1 MFQMLLCGQIGSS
14 KERVKHPPPPFTTST
29 LQQEASRKLGFPV
42 RKTMMVA
49 QSLYEGVEMGKSGY
63 QGLITYMRTDSTRVA
78 PDAAVQA
85 KEYIKKTFGDQ
96 YAGNNRRNHQQSR
109 EQGAHEAIRPTG
121 ILWTPNTI
129 KQHLKPDQYKLY
141 KLIWERF
148 IASNMA
154 PALYHTVTCEISAN
168 KHIFRATGSRLKFAG
183 FTVVY
188 EESQDSPAD
197 DEKDIIPLVEGEKLQ
212 LLKLE
217 PLQHFTEPL
226 PRFTEA
232 MLVKVLEENG
242 IGRPSTYA
250 PIISTLAQR
259 DYVRREK
266 RRLYPTELG
275 RLVDSLCVKISRQ

>member
-1 MFQMLLCGQIGSS
+1 M
-14 KERVKHPPPPFTTST
+14 
-29 LQQEASRKLGFPV
+29 
-42 RKTMMVA
+42 
-49 QSLYEGVEMGKSGY
+49 
-63 QGLITYMRTDSTRVA
+63 
-78 PDAAVQA
+78 QA

-197 DEKDIIPLVEGEKLQ
+197 DEKDIIPLVEGE
-212 LLKLE
+212 
-217 PLQHFTEPL
+217 
-226 PRFTEA
+226 
-232 MLVKVLEENG
+232 N
-242 IGRPSTYA
+242 S
-250 PIISTLAQR
+250 S
-259 DYVRREK
+259 
-266 RRLYPTELG
+266 
-275 RLVDSLCVKISRQ
+275 C